1 MCARFTL
8 RSDSYGLA
16 SLFGLDEA
24 PDLEPRYNIAPTQDV
39 AAVIETPEHVRRIEM
54 FRWGLVPSWAKDETI
69 GPRLINARAET
80 AAEKPSFRAALKRRR
95 CLIAADGFFEWRE
108 EGGHKQPY
116 LFERKD
122 GKPFGMA
129 GLWEVWHHPDD
140 GDVRS
145 CTILTTD
152 ANGAVRPYHDRMPV
166 ILDPKDFDL
175 WLDPEFD
182 RTDVLSALLKPTSD
196 DLLQAHP
203 VDRRMGNPRFDGPE
217 AVARAAP

>member
-16 SLFGLDEA
+16 SLFGLSEA

-39 AAVIETPEHVRRIEM
+39 AAVIETEDHRRRLEM
-54 FRWGLVPSWAKDETI
+54 FRWGLIPSWAKDESI
-69 GPRLINARAET
+69 GQRMINARSET
-80 AAEKPSFRAALKRRR
+80 VAEKPSFRAALKRRR

-108 EGGHKQPY
+108 EGGRKQPY

-129 GLWEVWHHPDD
+129 GLWEVWHRPED
-140 GDVRS
+140 GEVRS

-152 ANGAVRPYHDRMPV
+152 ANATVRPYHDRMPV
-166 ILDPKDFDL
+166 ILDPADFET
-175 WLDPEFD
+175 WLDPELD
-182 RTDVLSALLKPTSD
+182 RSEALTSLLKPAPE
-196 DLLQAHP
+196 DLLEAHA
-203 VDRRMGNPRFDGPE
+203 VDRRMGNPRFDEPE
-217 AVARAAP
+217 AVARVAS